1 MDESLAEVSRNMLR
15 LGLGALAHANWHA
28 HYYNMDNDCWSELS
42 VLQAAHAAEILI
54 KARIA
59 QEHPLLIF
67 EHTPRLAPGD
77 HSKLTFGR
85 LVQEGRTFQF
95 ADLPNRLWATT
106 GISLPMVD
114 CYAAFG
120 RTRNSVQHFAPPHD
134 GAVLSQLTLEFI
146 FSVIDPFIN
155 DCWGRYAIDCNEDY
169 EPYEY
174 FVPGIIGR
182 EIPFLVSPKSVA
194 GIEHMRIDWGDNA
207 DYKKLMQSR
216 IKTASAQ
223 AT

>member
-1 MDESLAEVSRNMLR
+1 MDQSLTEVSGNMLR

-28 HYYNMDNDCWSELS
+28 HYYSMDNDCWSELS

-67 EHTPRLAPGD
+67 EHTPKLAPGD
-77 HSKLTFGR
+77 TATLTFAR

-106 GISLPMVD
+106 GIALPMVE
-114 CYAAFG
+114 CYAEFG
-120 RTRNSVQHFAPPHD
+120 RTRNSIQHFAPPCD
-134 GAVLSQLTLEFI
+134 GAALSQLTLEFI

-155 DCWGRYAIDCNEDY
+155 HCWGKYAIDFNEDY
-169 EPYEY
+169 EPYAY
-174 FVPGIIGR
+174 FVPGIIARG
-182 EIPFLVSPKSVA
+182 IPFLVSPQSVV
-194 GIEHMRIDWGDNA
+194 GFEHMAIEWGNDA
-207 DYKKLMQSR
+207 DYKKLMQTR
-216 IKTASAQ
+216 IKA
-223 AT
+223 ATSQHT